1 MAGQL
6 GDNGSPAPLLDTS
19 PSRIHQSVSRLEL
32 PAGLTGVDGNNDVNA
47 DEPTAASQ
55 QRQLFPELEAP
66 ELRERKRKLALANL
80 ITGQGNL
87 DFVERASRA
96 LIAALGLAEITLNAT
111 NPGIFNQLPKHQKVK
126 VARGASE
133 FFTDEIERRS
143 LFYHDYSSE
152 VMKLRKSEAEPGF
165 KIDKSI
171 NLRSLS
177 QTARKFRPNLC
188 FLHRRIS

>member
-126 VARGASE
+126 VARGE
-133 FFTDEIERRS
+133 
-143 LFYHDYSSE
+143 E
-152 VMKLRKSEAEPGF
+152 VYFIMIIVPK
-165 KIDKSI
+165 
-171 NLRSLS
+171 
-177 QTARKFRPNLC
+177 
-188 FLHRRIS
+188 